1 MVASCFSNFAVN
13 PKLHASADAGA
24 AIMDSINYVKMQIGS
39 APAEPAPA
47 EPAPAEPAL
56 ANLPSKR
63 TWSITSYL
71 NIRKLYFFC
80 LNDTWSDATLIGSRN
95 SLS

>member
-24 AIMDSINYVKMQIGS
+24 AIMDSINYVKVQIGS
-39 APAEPAPA
+39 APAEPA
-47 EPAPAEPAL
+47 L
-56 ANLPSKR
+56 ANLLSKR

-71 NIRKLYFFC
+71 NIRKLYFFAWMI
-80 LNDTWSDATLIGSRN
+80 LEVMQPWLVRGTR
-95 SLS
+95 

>member
-1 MVASCFSNFAVN
+1 MQPYNWFAE
-13 PKLHASADAGA
+13 P
-24 AIMDSINYVKMQIGS
+24 
-39 APAEPAPA
+39 APAELAPA

-56 ANLPSKR
+56 AEPAKQKKMKDNVFFKNSK
-63 TWSITSYL
+63 TIF
-71 NIRKLYFFC
+71 LY

>member
-39 APAEPAPA
+39 APAEPAPR
-47 EPAPAEPAL
+47 EL
-56 ANLPSKR
+56 AKQKNMKHNVLFKYSK
-63 TWSITSYL
+63 TI
-71 NIRKLYFFC
+71 FFC